1 MISIKRPVVLGVVA
15 SLALGIF
22 AAVPAAH
29 ADPVSNSFAAV
40 GSDTLQAS
48 MDALT
53 NGTNVT
59 GTRVRVTSAG
69 TSLGNFDAFA
79 PGFNAAG
86 GTIQTKPAGNFFGRP
101 SGSGAGVDALV
112 ASINNTTY
120 TANGV
125 TANVGGLIDIARS
138 SAGPAAQVA
147 GGILAWVPYGRDA
160 VAFAYVGGSA
170 ADEANVASLTPG
182 QLNTIYGATADQV
195 INGTTVKAYLPQ
207 SGSGT
212 RKFFMGAIGISSNVA
227 GSAVYTNNNTLA
239 ENDATVFPAAATIP
253 AGTAYVVPF
262 SAANWISQSNLAA
275 PNTIPASGAVKLGT
289 PVVDALNVPVPAY
302 TGTGTA
308 LVPNAPFY
316 ANATFGRDTYLVV
329 EAARLDSNNAKYDV
343 NLTNLVDPTR
353 TASLTNMSSS
363 ITSAGGVKHKFG
375 FLTASSTT
383 ILYSNTK

>member
-29 ADPVSNSFAAV
+29 ADPVSNSYAIV

-53 NGTNVT
+53 NGSNVT

-69 TSLGNFDAFA
+69 TSIGNFDAFA
-79 PGFNAAG
+79 PGYNAAG
-86 GTIQTKPAGNFFGRP
+86 GTIQTKPASLPFTRP

-112 ASINNTTY
+112 ASIGNTQY
-120 TANGV
+120 LSV
-125 TANVGGLIDIARS
+125 NVGGSIDIARS
-138 SAGPAAQVA
+138 SAGPASQVS
-147 GGILAWVPYGRDA
+147 GGILAWVPFGRDA
-160 VAFAYVGGSA
+160 VAYAYVAGSA
-170 ADEANVASLTPG
+170 ADETNVANLSAA
-182 QLNTIYGATADQV
+182 QLNTIYGASSDQI

-212 RKFFMGAIGISSNVA
+212 RKFFLSAIGVA
-227 GSAVYTNNNTLA
+227 NNTAGTAVYTNNNTLA
-239 ENDATVFPAAATIP
+239 ENDATVFPASASIP

-262 SAANWISQSNLAA
+262 SAANWIAQSNNAA
-275 PNTIPASGAVKLGT
+275 PNTIPSSGAVKLGS
-289 PVVDALNVPVPAY
+289 PLAVAAF

-308 LVPNAPFY
+308 LAPNAPYY
-316 ANATFGRDTYLVV
+316 ADTTFGRDTYLVV
-329 EAARLDSNNAKYDV
+329 EAARIDSTNAKYDV
-343 NLTNLVDPTR
+343 NLTNLLDPTR
-353 TASLTNMSSS
+353 TTSFTNMSSS
-363 ITSAGGVKHKFG
+363 ISSAGGVKHKFG
-375 FLTASSTT
+375 FLNASSTT